1 MSKNYYKFVENAE
14 SDFYGIKVTSGSYKD
29 VVVVYGRVSIKE
41 EDNQARLSFTYNIQ
55 DPASFDHKILQESE
69 EFNTFLG
76 DMLTDIIQ
84 ETLNEKEAKIG
95 SKSAN

>member
-1 MSKNYYKFVENAE
+1 
-14 SDFYGIKVTSGSYKD
+14 
-29 VVVVYGRVSIKE
+29 
-41 EDNQARLSFTYNIQ
+41 LSFTYNIQ
-55 DPASFDHKILQESE
+55 DPASFDHKTLQESE